1 MSAVPHLLL
10 QLTVILVTARVFAL
24 VLQRL
29 GQPPVIGEMLAG
41 FALGPILFGALEPG
55 LHAQLFPRDGLAMLE
70 GLSQLGLVLFMFIV
84 GVELR
89 APGGARRQVV
99 AAGWIGTLGV
109 LLPMLLGYLIAPLLH
124 VRFAPAGVGQG
135 PFALF
140 MATSMAITAFPV
152 LARILKDSGMTR
164 SPIGQ
169 LALASTAVA
178 DVLAWGVLAFVVAA
192 LGTGGGWSGFA
203 RTIGGLLV
211 IGALCFG
218 LLRPW
223 LARVLA
229 RHAGDGR
236 PDGALLGL
244 LLVLAFAMAAATEWL
259 GLHALFGAFL
269 FGACLPRDDRLL
281 DHLVARV
288 EHVAILVLLPVFF
301 ALAGLHTTPQAFAG
315 GGGSALL
322 LVLAA
327 AVFGKVLGAG
337 AGARIGGLG
346 WRDSLALGSLMN
358 ARGLME
364 LIVLKIGLDAG
375 VIGPGMFTI
384 LLVMAIVT
392 TLMTTPML
400 RLCLRG
406 AAPAPPGDA
415 TRPRAPSLP

>member
-1 MSAVPHLLL
+1 MPTMPHLLL
-10 QLTVILVTARVFAL
+10 QLTVILVTARVLAL
-24 VLQRL
+24 LLQRF

-41 FALGPILFGALEPG
+41 LALGPILFGAIAPA
-55 LHAQLFPRDGLAMLE
+55 LHADLFPAGGLAPLE

-89 APGGARRQVV
+89 APAGARRQIA

-109 LLPMLLGYLIAPLLH
+109 VLPMLLGLLIAPLLH
-124 VRFAPAGVGQG
+124 ARFAPAGVGQW
-135 PFALF
+135 PFAMF
-140 MATSMAITAFPV
+140 MAASMAITAFPV

-192 LGTGGGWSGFA
+192 ISTRGGWPGFM
-203 RTIGGLLV
+203 RTVGGLV
-211 IGALCFG
+211 VVGAACFG
-218 LLRPW
+218 LLRPL
-223 LARVLA
+223 LARLLA

-244 LLVLAFAMAAATEWL
+244 LLILAFAMAAATEWL

-281 DHLVARV
+281 DHLVERI
-288 EHVAILVLLPVFF
+288 EHVAVLVLMPVFF
-301 ALAGLHTTPQAFAG
+301 ALAGLNTTPQAFAAG
-315 GGGSALL
+315 GGALL
-322 LVLAA
+322 LVLAVA
-327 AVFGKVLGAG
+327 IVGKVLGAG
-337 AGARIGGLG
+337 AGARISGLG
-346 WRDSLALGSLMN
+346 WRDSAAIGSLMN

-375 VIGPGMFTI
+375 VIGPEMFTV
-384 LLVMAIVT
+384 LLIMAIVT

-406 AAPAPPGDA
+406 ASVRVAAAGPG
-415 TRPRAPSLP
+415 T